1 MKPGEKIRLITEA
14 VNSLEERDMADAQ
27 LVLRTF
33 HAETYDPDFNQEE
46 YRDYFMGRCETLIED
61 ELRDMHEFL
70 VGEDA
75 APGGNAPTRGIWG
88 DNPVRVFISHRHED
102 AAFASAVN
110 EILRERHG
118 IDAFVAHQ
126 DIAPSAAWRATIR
139 HALSTCH
146 FLVSILHEKFHDS
159 QWCDQEVGWAL
170 GRDIPVM
177 PVRRQPHVG
186 QRFDGFM
193 EEHQDLLLA
202 AKYGDGQY
210 YLAQQILESVVDD
223 PRTKTIGLSALVESF
238 VHAGSYDRTRAMWV
252 QIEKQPWLTADHLRR
267 LEYAVQTND
276 QVYDANCDG
285 VEVPVLVKALVEK
298 FEPPPPPNPWAA
310 SPDGSPPF

>member
-1 MKPGEKIRLITEA
+1 MKSGEKIRLITEA
-14 VNSLEERDMADAQ
+14 VDSLEERNVADAQ

-33 HAETYDPDFNQEE
+33 NAETYDPDFNQEPD
-46 YRDYFMGRCETLIED
+46 RDYFMGRCETLDED
-61 ELRDMHEFL
+61 DLRGLHDFL

-75 APGGNAPTRGIWG
+75 ALGSNAPTRGIWG
-88 DNPVRVFISHRHED
+88 DNPVKVFISHRHED

-110 EILRERHG
+110 KILRERHG

-139 HALSTCH
+139 HALSTCD
-146 FLVSILHEKFHDS
+146 FLVAILHEKFHDS

-177 PVRRQPHVG
+177 PVRRAPHVG

-202 AKYGDGQY
+202 PRHGDGSSF
-210 YLAQQILESVVDD
+210 LAQQILENVVDD
-223 PRTKTIGLSALVESF
+223 PRTKSIGLSALIEAF
-238 VHAGSYDRTRAMWV
+238 VNSGSYDRTRTTWAL
-252 QIEKQPWLTADHLRR
+252 IEKQPTLTTEHLRR
-267 LEYAVQTND
+267 LEYAVQTNN
-276 QVYDANCDG
+276 QVYDG
-285 VEVPVLVKALVEK
+285 VAEAGKVPDLVKQLVEK
-298 FEPPPPPNPWAA
+298 FEPAPPTNPWAA
-310 SPDGSPPF
+310 SPDGTSPF